1 MRKITSLLIATII
14 IMSGTNALAQDIAA
28 KSILDKLSNK
38 AKTYSSLS
46 AEFTYKMVNTSDGID
61 ESQTGFL
68 MTKGEKYRFSIAG
81 QTIISDGKLVWTV
94 LEDAEEV
101 QINEV
106 PQDEETEDYINP
118 VSVLT
123 LWEKGFKYKYD
134 SKVEKDSKV
143 YDIIN
148 LYPEN
153 ADEVSFHT
161 VKLMVDQAALEVK
174 EVLLKGKDGTDFTYT
189 LTSFSPN
196 KPIDDGKF
204 TFDTEKHSD
213 FDVID
218 LR

>member
-1 MRKITSLLIATII
+1 MKKLKGITVLFLLLNSINIF
-14 IMSGTNALAQDIAA
+14 AQDAQA

-38 AKTYSSLS
+38 AKEYTSLT
-46 AEFTYKMVNTSDGID
+46 AEFTYSMVNKSDGID
-61 ESQTGFL
+61 ESQNGTL
-68 MTKGEKYRFSIAG
+68 MTKGEKYRFNIAG
-81 QTIISDGKLVWTV
+81 QTIISDSKLVWTV

-106 PQDEETEDYINP
+106 PQDEESEDYINP

-134 SKVEKDSKV
+134 SKIKKDSKT

-153 ADEVSFHT
+153 ADDVSFHT
-161 VKLMVDQAALEVK
+161 VKLMIDQAALEVK

-189 LTSFSPN
+189 LTSFIPN
-196 KPIDDGKF
+196 KVIDDEKF
-204 TFDTEKHSD
+204 TFDKAKHSD
-213 FDVID
+213 FDIID